1 MEVFDIIDSTV
12 VIAIV
17 IVIVIVQFG
26 GGEEVCRCL
35 LSQNIFSARVYAR
48 MNNQL
53 GRVVATQF
61 T

>member
-26 GGEEVCRCL
+26 VEGK
-35 LSQNIFSARVYAR
+35 F
-48 MNNQL
+48 
-53 GRVVATQF
+53 VVACCLRTYSQREYIQE
-61 T
+61 